1 VVRFRLGGSIFPPIV
16 YYKIFLRA
24 SVQDIGSFAPR
35 DYTVGKPTQHYL
47 LQRHNDAVLSES
59 RSARVKDVTLT
70 DVTNEVEK
78 TNWYNRFENNGW
90 RPIANKHLHIYDA
103 VTQRT
108 ARHCRPDFH
117 HVAETRKLQQ
127 TKAREK
133 RKEAWMMRMLG
144 TSRTSGASEP
154 DQGVRVNLEAHLGA
168 LDSGV
173 GVVPEEGEEQDMER
187 WLSTL
192 DFDDYFNHW
201 FSLATSVTAADLVH
215 GQHLFAQ
222 GSLDSTE

>member
-1 VVRFRLGGSIFPPIV
+1 
-16 YYKIFLRA
+16 
-24 SVQDIGSFAPR
+24 
-35 DYTVGKPTQHYL
+35 
-47 LQRHNDAVLSES
+47 
-59 RSARVKDVTLT
+59 
-70 DVTNEVEK
+70 
-78 TNWYNRFENNGW
+78 
-90 RPIANKHLHIYDA
+90 
-103 VTQRT
+103 
-108 ARHCRPDFH
+108 
-117 HVAETRKLQQ
+117 
-127 TKAREK
+127 
-133 RKEAWMMRMLG
+133 MMRMLG

-173 GVVPEEGEEQDMER
+173 GVVPEGEEQDMER

-192 DFDDYFNHW
+192 DYDDYFNHW